1 MLPDPGLGAS
11 RADALLPRWCTNRS
25 SLRHPVLSMA
35 LVATLTA
42 AGSAAEQPVAA
53 AVTAAAPAGA
63 PAPAHDAQADGDQVI
78 LSLAQAETLLL
89 DQNLAISGARSG
101 VDAAKAA
108 ETIASYRPNPALTL
122 SAEQFNVRHP
132 LFHMASA
139 DPNSQGYQH
148 FYTVRVDQLL
158 ERGGKRGFRMQS
170 AELQIQAAVA
180 NLADAIR
187 QQLFQLRQGYFTV
200 VEAKQQLDLA
210 QHMLTITDQNELIVK
225 AQVASGG
232 AAEADLLTFQVNRLQ
247 FQQALIAAQ
256 QAYSQAISDLMN
268 TLNYSSMS
276 RVGTMPA
283 RSAVLA
289 GVDLNGPELLSLS
302 DALDIAPVAVEAA
315 SLTTNAETRS
325 DVQSA
330 RHAMDA
336 AEAAIKGAQALRQE
350 DLDVGVEY
358 QRNGGDDTVGLA
370 FQINLP
376 AFNNH
381 QGDILQ
387 AEAQYQQARFA
398 YQQVRTQAITDITK
412 ACKAFAAA
420 RQLIVLYT
428 DDTIAKAS
436 ESLRIATGVYQEGG
450 TGLIELFQAQQ
461 AYDQTMTGAIQA
473 RFAYRVALYQ
483 LEMATG
489 GPIPGA
495 KRTTP

>member
-1 MLPDPGLGAS
+1 M
-11 RADALLPRWCTNRS
+11 
-25 SLRHPVLSMA
+25 
-35 LVATLTA
+35 
-42 AGSAAEQPVAA
+42 
-53 AVTAAAPAGA
+53 
-63 PAPAHDAQADGDQVI
+63 
-78 LSLAQAETLLL
+78 
-89 DQNLAISGARSG
+89 
-101 VDAAKAA
+101 
-108 ETIASYRPNPALTL
+108 
-122 SAEQFNVRHP
+122 
-132 LFHMASA
+132 
-139 DPNSQGYQH
+139 
-148 FYTVRVDQLL
+148 
-158 ERGGKRGFRMQS
+158 
-170 AELQIQAAVA
+170 
-180 NLADAIR
+180 
-187 QQLFQLRQGYFTV
+187 
-200 VEAKQQLDLA
+200 
-210 QHMLTITDQNELIVK
+210 K

-256 QAYSQAISDLMN
+256 QTYSQGISDLMN
-268 TLNYSSMS
+268 SLNYTNMGQL
-276 RVGTMPA
+276 GTMPA
-283 RSAVLA
+283 RSSVLA
-289 GVDLNGPELLSLS
+289 GVDLNGPELLILS
-302 DALDIAPVAVEAA
+302 DDLEVAPVTLESA

-330 RHAMDA
+330 RHAMEA

-412 ACKAFAAA
+412 AYKAYDAA

-428 DDTIAKAS
+428 TDTVAKAG

-450 TGLIELFQAQQ
+450 TGLIDLFQAQQ

-473 RFAYRVALYQ
+473 RFAYRVALAQ

-489 GPIPGA
+489 MKIPVTA
-495 KRTTP
+495 AAAAIPAAAAPH